1 MHAYAAVKLEDYKN
15 GKISRR
21 QLLETLTVA
30 VAASA
35 PGAAGAAQGR
45 ALQAALINHVSFTC
59 PNFRQAADWYSKV
72 FNLEQ
77 VTYPSEPT
85 QIGIPFGP
93 KGSKPM
99 GVTADDVPV
108 SYIVVRTRDSY
119 APAANGVARRR
130 SRASIEHM
138 GYTVAN
144 FDREK
149 AKVELKAL
157 GVENVRDG
165 GLYSLHMTD
174 PFGYDI
180 QLSGVANNALTDGA

>member
-1 MHAYAAVKLEDYKN
+1 MHAYAAVKLDDYKN
-15 GKISRR
+15 GKINRR

-35 PGAAGAAQGR
+35 PGAADAAQGR

-77 VTYPSEPT
+77 ITYPSEPT

-119 APAANGVARRR
+119 APAANGVARRK
-130 SRASIEHM
+130 SQASIEHM